1 MRYIKEILKKNS
13 IWVLVYIGLG
23 IFNSFVANYKVD
35 YFQKVIDGLA
45 DRTLAFAGVATY
57 DLFAVAAYVIK
68 KAVEEKEGASFV
80 TILPSLIY
88 QSFIRYQ

>member
-1 MRYIKEILKKNS
+1 ML
-13 IWVLVYIGLG
+13 
-23 IFNSFVANYKVD
+23 
-35 YFQKVIDGLA
+35 
-45 DRTLAFAGVATY
+45 Y

>member
-1 MRYIKEILKKNS
+1 MADCAEVKRNLPVVVDCTALMLEIQYVKEYSYALYKRYIKENS

-57 DLFAVAAYVIK
+57 GLFCW
-68 KAVEEKEGASFV
+68 
-80 TILPSLIY
+80 
-88 QSFIRYQ
+88 